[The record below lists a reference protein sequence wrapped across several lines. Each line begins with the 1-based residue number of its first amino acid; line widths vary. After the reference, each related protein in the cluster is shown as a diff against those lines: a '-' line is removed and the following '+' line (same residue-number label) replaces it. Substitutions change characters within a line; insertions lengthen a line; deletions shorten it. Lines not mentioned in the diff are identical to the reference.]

1 MEFLTQFAATEE
13 AAGGDIFS
21 TLGIHWELLAFQII
35 AFLILVWLLGKFVY
49 PWLMKSVDERQAKIE
64 ESVKAVE
71 EAEKKAES
79 AQEEIAKLLKEAR
92 AEAKDIVT
100 TAKDEAAAMVAD
112 AEGKAKTRAE
122 KIAKDAHDQIEKDV
136 LAARKALHN
145 DTIELVALATE
156 KIVGKTVSDG
166 IDKKIITD
174 AVKTETVKERA

>member
-1 MEFLTQFAATEE
+1 MEYLTQFASTE

-21 TLGIHWELLAFQII
+21 TLGIDWRLLVLQIV
-35 AFLILVWLLGKFVY
+35 AFLILVWALGKFVY

-64 ESVKAVE
+64 ESVKAAE
-71 EAEKKAES
+71 LAEKKAES
-79 AQEEIAKLLKEAR
+79 AQEEVAKLLKEAR

-136 LAARKALHN
+136 IAARKALHN

-156 KIVGKTVSDG
+156 KIVGKTVNDS
-166 IDKKIITD
+166 IDKKIIAE
-174 AVKTETVKERA
+174 AVKEQA

>member
-1 MEFLTQFAATEE
+1 MNPLTQFAA
-13 AAGGDIFS
+13 ADIFS
-21 TLGIHWELLAFQII
+21 TLGIDWRLLVLQIV

-64 ESVKAVE
+64 ESVKAAE
-71 EAEKKAES
+71 AAEKKAES

-136 LAARKALHN
+136 IAARKALHN

-156 KIVGKTVSDG
+156 KIVGKTVSDTV
-166 IDKKIITD
+166 DKKIIAA
-174 AVKTETVKERA
+174 AVKEEA

>member
-1 MEFLTQFAATEE
+1 MNYLTQFAETKAS
-13 AAGGDIFS
+13 GGDIFS
-21 TLGIHWELLAFQII
+21 TLGISWELLVFQII

-166 IDKKIITD
+166 VDKKIITD
-174 AVKTETVKERA
+174 AIKERA